1 MSIAAA
7 RSGQNAEIE
16 RIRGN
21 GEDEIRTKRERER

>member
-1 MSIAAA
+1 MSIADA

-21 GEDEIRTKRERER
+21 GEDTIRAKREK